1 MEQCIPIAESDRDI
15 QEQYNAVE
23 QAKVS
28 TLDQCRVALNSAR
41 RNNLEHIMCE
51 ACVA

>member
-15 QEQYNAVE
+15 QEQYNGAVE

-28 TLDQCRVALNSAR
+28 ILD
-41 RNNLEHIMCE
+41 
-51 ACVA
+51 